1 MRKKLRF
8 LAAVLMII
16 ALFTQSAVACTIM
29 GVGKEATADGST
41 IVTHTD
47 DTTSDDFRTWIIPR
61 MEGGEGVMRDIVMNG
76 HSYGDWSDYPNTKDY
91 GSGMVIGEMPQPEDT
106 NQYIH
111 SNYSFINEHGVAMG
125 ESTAWFI
132 PADDHTMT
140 LYEMFYMDNNGIID
154 CYHAQHIVMERATT
168 AREAVEIIGAMVEE
182 YGWGTSAEV
191 MNICDGNEVW
201 ILEVY
206 GRDLWCAVRLP
217 DNAFFVAAN
226 RCRINEFDFE
236 DKENY
241 LCSPNLKS
249 CAIEKG
255 LWSEE
260 SGEPFQP
267 AQIYCPYSDPYC
279 NRREWRALSLVAP
292 SLNLDPNADIYPL
305 YVIPEKK
312 LSVEDIRALNS
323 DYYQGTEYDVSL
335 TPEAGPFGNPLSDK
349 HHERTINLYRTA
361 YLMIANVNAS
371 LPQEVRPL
379 VWHGFGAPDS
389 SFIVPLWGS
398 MTRLPELYSIGTRYD
413 SFDRNSGW
421 WIASYVQQTASQ
433 NYDSAIE
440 DIHAAR
446 DPKLAEQYQTTA
458 DVQAAAA
465 ALAEAGNSEAA
476 IELITSYACNN
487 AQDWYDSWLEMGD
500 ELYAKYMF
508 DRVDMNE
515 AKYPQWWSD
524 VLDAA
529 PDKPVEAPAE

>member
-1 MRKKLRF
+1 MRTKLRF

-29 GVGKEATADGST
+29 GVGKDATVDGST

-61 MEGGEGVMRDIVMNG
+61 MEGGEGITRDIVMNG
-76 HSYGDWSDYPNTKDY
+76 HSYGDWGDYPNTKDY
-91 GSGMVIGEMPQPEDT
+91 GGGMVMGEMPQPEDT

-111 SNYSFINEHGVAMG
+111 SNYSFINEYGVAMG
-125 ESTAWFI
+125 ESTAWYI
-132 PADDHTMT
+132 PTDDHTMK
-140 LYEMFYMDNNGIID
+140 LYELLTLMNDGIID
-154 CYHAQHIVMERATT
+154 CYHAQHIAMERAKT
-168 AREAVEIIGAMVEE
+168 AREAVEIIGDLVEE
-182 YGWGTSAEV
+182 YHWANSAEV
-191 MNICDGNEVW
+191 INICDGNEVW
-201 ILEVY
+201 IMEVY
-206 GRDLWCAVRLP
+206 GMDLWCAVRLP

-226 RCRINEFDFE
+226 RCRIDHFDFE
-236 DKENY
+236 DKDNY

-249 CAIEKG
+249 FAVENG

-260 SGEPFQP
+260 SGEPFAP
-267 AQIYCPYSDPYC
+267 AKIYCPFNGAYSS
-279 NRREWRALSLVAP
+279 RREWRALSLVAP
-292 SLNLDPNADIYPL
+292 SLNLDPNADTYPL
-305 YVIPEKK
+305 WVIPEKK

-323 DYYQGTEYDVSL
+323 DYYQGTEFDVSL

-398 MTRLPELYSIGTRYD
+398 MTRLPELYSTGTRYD

-476 IELITSYACNN
+476 IELITSYACSN

-515 AKYPQWWSD
+515 AKYPQWWTD

-529 PDKPVEAPAE
+529 PDKPVDQE